1 MPQLIQLRRQ
11 MLRFARSLPP
21 GPERNGRRQIA
32 ASLRSLV
39 RNTKWLAAHTIE
51 APVKEYRVYTVD
63 TEGHFIKTI
72 KLDCPD
78 DASATDSARQ
88 FIDGLDIELW
98 QLDRKVATFEHKPK
112 KGRLSWRGLFEQRG
126 PMMMV
131 NNSTPEFERLLGK
144 AALALWSDFP
154 RDVQE
159 NLFETAVAGDVIIR
173 NHLASYL
180 HDHHPKTA
188 HPALK
193 LAQSAERSSL

>member
-1 MPQLIQLRRQ
+1 MPSLQPKLEQDNTHYTMPQLIQLRRQ

-39 RNTKWLAAHTIE
+39 RNTKWLAATIE
-51 APVKEYRVYTVD
+51 APVKEYRVYTGD

-78 DASATDSARQ
+78 DASATESARQ

-112 KGRLSWRGLFEQRG
+112 
-126 PMMMV
+126 
-131 NNSTPEFERLLGK
+131 
-144 AALALWSDFP
+144 
-154 RDVQE
+154 
-159 NLFETAVAGDVIIR
+159 
-173 NHLASYL
+173 
-180 HDHHPKTA
+180 
-188 HPALK
+188 
-193 LAQSAERSSL
+193 

>member
-1 MPQLIQLRRQ
+1 VLRSRLIQRGQTCLHFSLKLEQDNTRYTMPQPIQLRRQ

-78 DASATDSARQ
+78 DASATESARQ
-88 FIDGLDIELW
+88 FIDGLDIEPLIA
-98 QLDRKVATFEHKPK
+98 RSRH
-112 KGRLSWRGLFEQRG
+112 S
-126 PMMMV
+126 
-131 NNSTPEFERLLGK
+131 STSRSR
-144 AALALWSDFP
+144 AASVGGAF
-154 RDVQE
+154 
-159 NLFETAVAGDVIIR
+159 
-173 NHLASYL
+173 
-180 HDHHPKTA
+180 
-188 HPALK
+188 
-193 LAQSAERSSL
+193 